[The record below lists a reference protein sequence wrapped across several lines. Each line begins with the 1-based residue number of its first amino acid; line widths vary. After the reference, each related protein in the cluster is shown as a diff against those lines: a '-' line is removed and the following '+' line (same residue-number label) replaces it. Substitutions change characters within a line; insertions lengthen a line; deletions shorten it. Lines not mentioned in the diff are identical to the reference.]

1 MPRIQKA
8 IIFDKLNDPALLKGF
23 PLDARETYILKLMS
37 GDLVIAN
44 GKITFNKKQ

>member
-23 PLDARETYILKLMS
+23 PLDPRETYIIKLTI

-44 GKITFNKKQ
+44 GKITFNKKA